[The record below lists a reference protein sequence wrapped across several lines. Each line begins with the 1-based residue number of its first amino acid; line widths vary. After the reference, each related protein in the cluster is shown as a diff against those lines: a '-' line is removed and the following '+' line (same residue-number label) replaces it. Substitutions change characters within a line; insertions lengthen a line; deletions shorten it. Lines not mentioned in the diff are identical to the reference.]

1 MRQMIFRF
9 APNEKSLAARKT
21 LKMRKRKEKRDFS
34 PLISV
39 SGQYISA

>member
-1 MRQMIFRF
+1 MIFRF

-21 LKMRKRKEKRDFS
+21 LKMRKRKEKRAFS